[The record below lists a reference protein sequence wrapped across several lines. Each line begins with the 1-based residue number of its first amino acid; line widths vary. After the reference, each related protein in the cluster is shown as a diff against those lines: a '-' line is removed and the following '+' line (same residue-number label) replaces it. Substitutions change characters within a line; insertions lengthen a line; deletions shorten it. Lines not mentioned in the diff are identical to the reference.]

1 MLASRHHIRRV
12 KSCQLSRE
20 ISTLKHS
27 SNQNG
32 FRARKRRRNPAAAAA
47 SKPRVNKTRVQA
59 GCRDEVRAM
68 SPTSWWTTVS
78 EASMLVC
85 NKRAEF
91 QMILFKNSPQ
101 RTGFCMAGTRMG
113 VAAFAASLRNSAAS
127 SRDARWSGCVSV
139 IVPVYNEVAHVH
151 ELLQA
156 IHAAPVKK
164 EIVIVD
170 DGSTDGTREKL
181 RAMPLASDVTV
192 VFHEKNCGKG
202 AAIRT
207 ALRYARGEYILI
219 QDSDLEYDPQDYP
232 ALLRPLERHQ
242 ANVVY
247 GVRPDRPERGLPFF
261 LGAKRLTHLT
271 HLLYSARIH
280 DETTCYKVF
289 RRSLL
294 AQVSL
299 ECQRFEFCPEVTAKL
314 CRMGEKIA
322 EVPIAYTP
330 RSAGEGKKIR
340 HADGWLAICTLL
352 RHRFSRRARW
362 TRSMDASSAPFAVTF
377 SRVPPE

>member
-1 MLASRHHIRRV
+1 MRGQLA
-12 KSCQLSRE
+12 
-20 ISTLKHS
+20 
-27 SNQNG
+27 
-32 FRARKRRRNPAAAAA
+32 
-47 SKPRVNKTRVQA
+47 
-59 GCRDEVRAM
+59 D
-68 SPTSWWTTVS
+68 
-78 EASMLVC
+78 
-85 NKRAEF
+85 
-91 QMILFKNSPQ
+91 
-101 RTGFCMAGTRMG
+101 FCMAMTG
-113 VAAFAASLRNSAAS
+113 ASLQAS
-127 SRDARWSGCVSV
+127 SPDSTAALPANDRWTGCVSV
-139 IVPVYNEVAHVH
+139 IVPVYNEVVHVD
-151 ELLQA
+151 ELLHA
-156 IHAAPVKK
+156 IHASPVKK
-164 EIVIVD
+164 EIIIVD

-181 RAMPLASDVTV
+181 QAMPPAHSNDVTV

-207 ALRYARGEYILI
+207 ALQYARGEYILI

-247 GVRPDRPERGLPFF
+247 GVRPDRPERGLRFF
-261 LGAKRLTHLT
+261 LGAKLLTHLT
-271 HLLYSARIH
+271 NLLYSAGIH
-280 DETTCYKVF
+280 DEATCYKVF

-340 HADGWLAICTLL
+340 HADGWLAIWTLL
-352 RHRFSRRARW
+352 RHRFTRRARW
-362 TRSMDASSAPFAVTF
+362 TRSMGASFAPFAVTF